1 MNKQHQNELSSI
13 VFENINMLNKDTVTR
28 LEGRLLTLV
37 DAIFTD
43 PEQRKAVKD
52 NVRGM
57 IEEARIEVVRNAAQ
71 VCADIYHK
79 LEKEIEGDGVEDSPP
94 WFAKKYGK
102 DRGRPIDY
110 KDFDQVTIIR

>member
-1 MNKQHQNELSSI
+1 MSKQHQNQLSSI
-13 VFENINMLNKDTVTR
+13 AFENINMLNKDTVTR

-57 IEEARIEVVRNAAQ
+57 IEEARNEVVQNAAQ

-79 LEKEIEGDGVEDSPP
+79 LEKDTEVSGTEDSPP

-110 KDFDQVTIIR
+110 KDFDEDTILR